1 MRPHRPK
8 ASLCICCPRP
18 VQRAFTLIEVL
29 LIVVV
34 LGIAGAMVIPSM
46 AQANVLRVQASVRT
60 LVSDIT
66 FLQSDAV
73 AYQARRAVWFGVVPR
88 WNPSS
93 GQWEFV
99 EGNGYSVAEVR
110 GPSLDLATDALPDP
124 DDPTRPFGRDFDLPR
139 YGGAVLSSALFNGG
153 ALLIF
158 DELGGPVAELDGPEA
173 GAGGAVTIASRGEG
187 SASATV
193 FRVEVQAYTGRVRVT
208 KVQDGGG

>member
-1 MRPHRPK
+1 MRSRQSKARPCTC
-8 ASLCICCPRP
+8 SPRS
-18 VQRAFTLIEVL
+18 VRFAFTLIEVL

-99 EGNGYSVAEVR
+99 EGNGYSIAEVR
-110 GPSLDLATDALPDP
+110 GPSLDLSTDALADP
-124 DDPTRPFGRDFDLPR
+124 ENPSRPYGRDFDLPR
-139 YGGAVLSSALFNGG
+139 YGGAILSNPSFNGG
-153 ALLIF
+153 AMLIF
-158 DELGGPVAELDGPEA
+158 DELGGPVAELDGPDPGE
-173 GAGGAVTIASRGEG
+173 GGAVTIASRGEG

-193 FRVEVQAYTGRVRVT
+193 FRVEVQAYTGRVRVM